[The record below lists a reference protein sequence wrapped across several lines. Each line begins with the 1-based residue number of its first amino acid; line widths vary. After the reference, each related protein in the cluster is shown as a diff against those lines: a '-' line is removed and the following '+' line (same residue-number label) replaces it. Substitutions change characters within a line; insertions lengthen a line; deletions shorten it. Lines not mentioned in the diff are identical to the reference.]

1 MEVFS
6 VNVNSEE
13 KALSGIAHLA
23 VLFGIWGLI
32 ANIVLHFVYRE
43 KSQFVAH
50 HTKQALGLTVVSWV
64 VAMVLGMLVLG
75 TGFHFMMMPSA
86 VLTGALLSI
95 LVLGAWSIVVL
106 VLVIM
111 GAVNGFQGQD
121 HTYPIFGKMVDS
133 IGK

>member
-1 MEVFS
+1 MEVYG
-6 VNVNSEE
+6 VDVNSEE
-13 KALSGIAHLA
+13 KALGGIAHLA

-64 VAMVLGMLVLG
+64 VAMVLGIFLLG
-75 TGFHFMMMPSA
+75 SGFRFVMMPTA
-86 VLTGALLSI
+86 RLTGTLLSI
-95 LVLGAWSIVVL
+95 LVLAAWSIVVL
-106 VLVIM
+106 VLVII
-111 GAVNGFQGQD
+111 GAVNGFNGQD
-121 HTYPIFGKMVDS
+121 YTYPIFGKTVDS